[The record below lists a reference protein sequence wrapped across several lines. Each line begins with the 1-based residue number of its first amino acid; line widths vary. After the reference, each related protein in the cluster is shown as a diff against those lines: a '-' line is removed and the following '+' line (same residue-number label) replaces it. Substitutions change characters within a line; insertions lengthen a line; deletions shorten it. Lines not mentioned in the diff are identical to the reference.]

1 MKHARADASC
11 AHGAAELRAAVR
23 QAMESGREAQGKE
36 QIKFYLSEGKLRLK
50 ELSEMLGLAVVP
62 PPAPPGA
69 AAGAAAARAACATP
83 ATARA
88 AKPGGGCGTP
98 GHKH

>member
-1 MKHARADASC
+1 MDT
-11 AHGAAELRAAVR
+11 
-23 QAMESGREAQGKE
+23 GRDAQGKD
-36 QIKFYLSEGKLRLK
+36 QIKVYLSEGKLRLK

-69 AAGAAAARAACATP
+69 AAGAGVSWAAGVAPAAARAAKP
-83 ATARA
+83 A
-88 AKPGGGCGTP
+88 GGCGTP

>member
-1 MKHARADASC
+1 MDT
-11 AHGAAELRAAVR
+11 
-23 QAMESGREAQGKE
+23 GRDAQGKE

-69 AAGAAAARAACATP
+69 AAGAEAAARAACGTPRAATP
-83 ATARA
+83 
-88 AKPGGGCGTP
+88 GGSCGTPGCGTP